1 MSEEKKTKAPKEET
15 KEKTVKAKA
24 AKADKSATEKAEKE
38 PAKKPSKA
46 KTAKA
51 EKAEKP
57 AEEGFPTYK
66 GKPLVRS
73 GDTIYYGSMK
83 DKYVIKIDIKTKKK
97 VGDLDVADKVTVQ
110 LMYTDPEIRTRKQIV
125 KTSEKNG
132 LYLALDIAE
141 AWLTRALAE

>member
-1 MSEEKKTKAPKEET
+1 MSEQKA
-15 KEKTVKAKA
+15 
-24 AKADKSATEKAEKE
+24 
-38 PAKKPSKA
+38 
-46 KTAKA
+46 
-51 EKAEKP
+51 KAEKP
-57 AEEGFPTYK
+57 AKQESSFPTYK

-83 DKYVIKIDIKTKKK
+83 DKYVIKMDVKSKKK
-97 VGDLDVADKVTVQ
+97 VGGLEVADKVTVQ

>member
-1 MSEEKKTKAPKEET
+1 MRKSTQKERDILSEQKTQ
-15 KEKTVKAKA
+15 KT
-24 AKADKSATEKAEKE
+24 
-38 PAKKPSKA
+38 
-46 KTAKA
+46 
-51 EKAEKP
+51 
-57 AEEGFPTYK
+57 EGASFPTYK

-83 DKYVIKIDIKTKKK
+83 DKYVIKIDVKTKKQ
-97 VGDLDVADKVTVQ
+97 VGDLEVADKVTVQ

>member
-15 KEKTVKAKA
+15 KEKTARTKA
-24 AKADKSATEKAEKE
+24 AKAEKSAAEKTEKE
-38 PAKKPSKA
+38 PAKKTTKA

-51 EKAEKP
+51 EKP
-57 AEEGFPTYK
+57 AEGEFPTYK